1 MLLFDGGDGGGGGGD
16 GDDDSGGGV
25 AIVVYLCGNYRS
37 VQWSVRVVS
46 ACAFTLIPLTNSAE
60 RKHS

>member
-25 AIVVYLCGNYRS
+25 AIVVYLYGNYR
-37 VQWSVRVVS
+37 SVRVVS
-46 ACAFTLIPLTNSAE
+46 ACGQCVCIHTDPINQQRGT
-60 RKHS
+60 

>member
-1 MLLFDGGDGGGGGGD
+1 MLLFDGGD

-37 VQWSVRVVS
+37 VRVVS